1 VFLRRLI
8 TDKHRVCPLKIK
20 SDSVITATTWLW
32 RAWCRRKSSWRAL
45 LLCTRSCAERRCQR
59 GIMWQTLVAPLL
71 IRSSVCLSTK
81 TTSHT
86 RECVSA
92 IFASVGT
99 QLKRD
104 RTPREHSAS
113 LTEFAI
119 LAMSRLSAYPCTQAD
134 KAEQLSISETT
145 PGRLEEPLE

>member
-1 VFLRRLI
+1 
-8 TDKHRVCPLKIK
+8 
-20 SDSVITATTWLW
+20 
-32 RAWCRRKSSWRAL
+32 
-45 LLCTRSCAERRCQR
+45 
-59 GIMWQTLVAPLL
+59 
-71 IRSSVCLSTK
+71 
-81 TTSHT
+81 
-86 RECVSA
+86 
-92 IFASVGT
+92 
-99 QLKRD
+99 LKRD